1 MPSRLP
7 FIPDTITV
15 HLGPPDSNADNVTLP
30 FSEYI
35 ANVASSEI
43 YPTWPENALR
53 ANIYAQISFALNRY
67 YTQYYRSR
75 GYNFDITNSTAY
87 DQYFVNQR
95 DIYENI
101 EQLVGDI
108 FNSYIRRQGSVE
120 PYFAM
125 YCNGTTVT
133 CEGLSQWGTVGLA
146 EQGYTPYEILQYY
159 YGPDIDIVTDVPV
172 GSVDALLP
180 SLPLELGDVNDDVRR
195 LQIRLNRI
203 SDNYPSIPKII
214 IPDGTYGYDTL
225 DAVTEFQRV
234 FNLNPDGI
242 VGQATWYSVQRIY
255 SAVKRLN
262 ELDSEGIRLEEVTQ
276 QFPSTLSYGDTG
288 VGVDDLQYY
297 INYLSQYYST
307 IPPVNIDGVFGDETL
322 SAVTD
327 MQNTFGLNPD
337 GVVGEE
343 TWETMYRAYL
353 GIIETIP
360 VEYVQ
365 GQTIPY
371 GGVILRLGAQSESV
385 RVLQQYINYIAETF
399 PEVDAVS
406 VTGYFGTNTRAAVIA
421 LQEILGLNAS
431 GSVDA
436 VTWDAITSLYS
447 DLYIGAR
454 LGEGQYPGYPIG
466 S

>member
-214 IPDGTYGYDTL
+214 IPDGTYGYDTV

-234 FNLNPDGI
+234 FNLDPDGI

>member
-1 MPSRLP
+1 MPSSLP

-30 FSEYI
+30 FAEYI

-75 GYNFDITNSTAY
+75 GYNFDITNSTAF

-133 CEGLSQWGTVGLA
+133 CDGLSQWGAVELA

-159 YGPDIDIVTDVPV
+159 YGSDIDIVTDVPV

-225 DAVTEFQRV
+225 EAVTEFQRV

-276 QFPSTLSYGDTG
+276 QFPSTLSFGDTG

-322 SAVTD
+322 AAVID

-365 GQTIPY
+365 GQTIPF
-371 GGVILRLGAQSESV
+371 GGVILRLGAQSDSV

-399 PEVDAVS
+399 PEINAVD
-406 VTGYFGTNTRAAVIA
+406 VTGYFGTNTRAAVIE
-421 LQEILGLNAS
+421 LQQLLGLNAS

-447 DLYIGAR
+447 DLYIGSR
-454 LGEGQYPGYPIG
+454 LGEGQYPGYPVG

>member
-214 IPDGTYGYDTL
+214 IPDGTYGYDTV

-234 FNLNPDGI
+234 FNLDPDGI

-288 VGVDDLQYY
+288 VGVDDLQYF

-307 IPPVNIDGVFGDETL
+307 IPPVSIDGVFGDETL
-322 SAVTD
+322 SAVID

-360 VEYVQ
+360 VEYIQ
-365 GQTIPY
+365 GQTVPY

>member
-146 EQGYTPYEILQYY
+146 EQGYTPYEI
-159 YGPDIDIVTDVPV
+159 
-172 GSVDALLP
+172 
-180 SLPLELGDVNDDVRR
+180 
-195 LQIRLNRI
+195 
-203 SDNYPSIPKII
+203 
-214 IPDGTYGYDTL
+214 
-225 DAVTEFQRV
+225 
-234 FNLNPDGI
+234 
-242 VGQATWYSVQRIY
+242 
-255 SAVKRLN
+255 
-262 ELDSEGIRLEEVTQ
+262 
-276 QFPSTLSYGDTG
+276 
-288 VGVDDLQYY
+288 
-297 INYLSQYYST
+297 
-307 IPPVNIDGVFGDETL
+307 
-322 SAVTD
+322 
-327 MQNTFGLNPD
+327 
-337 GVVGEE
+337 
-343 TWETMYRAYL
+343 
-353 GIIETIP
+353 
-360 VEYVQ
+360 
-365 GQTIPY
+365 
-371 GGVILRLGAQSESV
+371 
-385 RVLQQYINYIAETF
+385 
-399 PEVDAVS
+399 
-406 VTGYFGTNTRAAVIA
+406 
-421 LQEILGLNAS
+421 
-431 GSVDA
+431 
-436 VTWDAITSLYS
+436 
-447 DLYIGAR
+447 
-454 LGEGQYPGYPIG
+454 
-466 S
+466 

>member
-159 YGPDIDIVTDVPV
+159 YSPDIDIVTDVPV

-195 LQIRLNRI
+195 LQTRLNRI

-307 IPPVNIDGVFGDETL
+307 IPPVSIDGVFGDETL
-322 SAVTD
+322 SAVID

-343 TWETMYRAYL
+343 TWETMYRA
-353 GIIETIP
+353 
-360 VEYVQ
+360 
-365 GQTIPY
+365 
-371 GGVILRLGAQSESV
+371 
-385 RVLQQYINYIAETF
+385 
-399 PEVDAVS
+399 
-406 VTGYFGTNTRAAVIA
+406 
-421 LQEILGLNAS
+421 
-431 GSVDA
+431 
-436 VTWDAITSLYS
+436 
-447 DLYIGAR
+447 
-454 LGEGQYPGYPIG
+454 
-466 S
+466 

>member
-307 IPPVNIDGVFGDETL
+307 IPPVSIDGVFGDETL

-371 GGVILRLGAQSESV
+371 GGVILRLGAQSEAV